1 MRSQLITVGLLTG
14 LSQATAFLKLWFVAK
29 VFGIGSELDGYNLAL
44 VVPTFVA
51 AIISS
56 LIQTGF
62 FPTRSA
68 FKLQAD
74 KEQLQKF
81 ERNVIWS
88 SATIGILVSAVV
100 VLAQSWI
107 LVYLVSDRYVETLG
121 VIEKIFPFVATVI
134 ALNILVDTMGYVL
147 AMYDRFAYAAAAPII
162 NGLIGAIFLL
172 IWPEYGIDSLV
183 AGTILG
189 IVGQLIVCTLGL
201 KSIKF
206 SIIGPMLSR
215 VVFFPEVKK
224 MVRLSFWILPGVVFS
239 NITTSLP
246 MIWAAQ
252 FGEGVASTFGYAYR
266 LHTSIVQLLVMASS
280 TIILAHFSTLIA
292 NSEGAQI
299 RRFLVNSAIVS
310 FLIGGFGV
318 VVIWSV
324 GPKILVEIFSGKFDA
339 DAALNV
345 SNMWMWLTV
354 GLAFTLLG
362 NVFAKLWQA
371 QGNAK
376 QMSLVAGFTLLLF
389 LSTFSLTKDMLHE
402 SSISISLSISA
413 TFVVLIGVL
422 QIRFKNK
429 FKS

>member
-14 LSQATAFLKLWFVAK
+14 LSQATAFLKLWYVAK

-68 FKLQAD
+68 FKLRAN

-88 SATIGILVSAVV
+88 SATIGILVSALV
-100 VLAQSWI
+100 VLANSWI
-107 LVYLVSDRYVETLG
+107 ITYLVSDRYVDTLG
-121 VIEKIFPFVATVI
+121 VIEKIFPYVATII
-134 ALNILVDTMGYVL
+134 ALNILIDTMGYVL

-162 NGLIGAIFLL
+162 NGLIGALFLI
-172 IWPEYGIDSLV
+172 IWPEYGINSLV

-189 IVGQLIVCTLGL
+189 IVGQLIVCTLGF

-206 SIIGPMLSR
+206 PIFGPVLSR

-292 NSEGAQI
+292 NSEGGQI

-324 GPKILVEIFSGKFDA
+324 GPKVLVEIFAGKFDA

-376 QMSLVAGFTLLLF
+376 QMSLVAGFTLLL
-389 LSTFSLTKDMLHE
+389 LLGTFSLTKDMLHE

-413 TFVVLIGVL
+413 IFVVLFGVL
-422 QIRFKNK
+422 QIGFKNK

>member
-14 LSQATAFLKLWFVAK
+14 LSQATAFLKLWYVAK

-44 VVPTFVA
+44 VVPAFVA

-62 FPTRSA
+62 FPARAA
-68 FKLQAD
+68 FKLQAN
-74 KEQLQKF
+74 KVQLQKF

-88 SATIGILVSAVV
+88 SATIGILVTVVV
-100 VLAQSWI
+100 VLAHSWI
-107 LVYLVSDRYVETLG
+107 IRYLVSDRYVETLG

-134 ALNILVDTMGYVL
+134 ALNILIDTMGYVL

-162 NGLIGAIFLL
+162 NGLIGVIFLI

-189 IVGQLIVCTLGL
+189 IVGQLFICTLGL

-206 SIIGPMLSR
+206 NIIGPTLSR
-215 VVFFPEVKK
+215 VEFLPEVKK

-292 NSEGAQI
+292 NSEAGQI
-299 RRFLVNSAIVS
+299 RRFLANSAIFS
-310 FLIGGFGV
+310 LLIGGFGV
-318 VVIWSV
+318 VVIWLV
-324 GPKILVEIFSGKFDA
+324 GPKVLIEIFAGKFDA

-376 QMSLVAGFTLLLF
+376 QMSLVAGFTLLLL
-389 LSTFSLTKDMLHE
+389 LSTFSLTKDFLHE
-402 SSISISLSISA
+402 SSIAISLSISA
-413 TFVVLIGVL
+413 TFVVLFGVL
-422 QIRFKNK
+422 QIGLK
-429 FKS
+429 KSES

>member
-14 LSQATAFLKLWFVAK
+14 LSQATAFLKLWYVAK

-68 FKLQAD
+68 FKLRAN

-88 SATIGILVSAVV
+88 SATIGILVSALV
-100 VLAQSWI
+100 VLAHSWI
-107 LVYLVSDRYVETLG
+107 ITYLVSDRYVDTLG
-121 VIEKIFPFVATVI
+121 VIEKIFPYVATLI
-134 ALNILVDTMGYVL
+134 ALNILIDTMGYVL

-162 NGLIGAIFLL
+162 NGLIGAIFLI

-189 IVGQLIVCTLGL
+189 VVGQLIVCALGL

-206 SIIGPMLSR
+206 PIFGPILSR

-224 MVRLSFWILPGVVFS
+224 MVRLSLWILPGVVFS

-292 NSEGAQI
+292 KSENFMIQQ
-299 RRFLVNSAIVS
+299 FLIKSAIAS
-310 FLIGGFGV
+310 FFIGGFGMLF
-318 VVIWSV
+318 IWLFS
-324 GPKILVEIFSGKFDA
+324 PIFLVNIFAGKFDQE
-339 DAALNV
+339 AAESV
-345 SNMWMWLTV
+345 SKMWLWLTA
-354 GLAFTLLG
+354 GLAFIVLG

-371 QGNAK
+371 QGLSK
-376 QMSLVAGFTLLLF
+376 LLSFVAG
-389 LSTFSLTKDMLHE
+389 
-402 SSISISLSISA
+402 ISLIILLIVFYQSKAVMNEHSIGLALSLSA
-413 TFVVLIGVL
+413 ASVVVFGYVKLKL
-422 QIRFKNK
+422 ANK
-429 FKS
+429 